1 MQKILVI
8 EDDIDIQDILKN
20 HLTDA
25 GYEVVIADDG
35 VAGIAK
41 FDDTISLVLLDIM
54 LPKID
59 GYGVCEVI
67 RQKSQVPIIMLTALS
82 DEEDQLKGFEQQID
96 DYIPKPFSPKILLA
110 EADYEKNNPAPDIE
124 WWTAEEYEKW
134 IATQKE
140 ELEALIGT
148 GDGWYDG
155 QGVFHEWTQ
164 ESVDATIAEY
174 QETLESIKSGTLYSK
189 DNGEGDTYS
198 MIPPTEDVVSEYG
211 VNVTK
216 ENGES
221 VHIGNYASNE
231 ELDKALNDAVDNG
244 QLTQAEADAA
254 HQQ

>member
-1 MQKILVI
+1 MPAHRAADAPKTSAEETAQMSST
-8 EDDIDIQDILKN
+8 DIFFNDADGIS
-20 HLTDA
+20 TD
-25 GYEVVIADDG
+25 GENWV
-35 VAGIAK
+35 
-41 FDDTISLVLLDIM
+41 T
-54 LPKID
+54 
-59 GYGVCEVI
+59 
-67 RQKSQVPIIMLTALS
+67 
-82 DEEDQLKGFEQQID
+82 
-96 DYIPKPFSPKILLA
+96 
-110 EADYEKNNPAPDIE
+110 EADYEKNNPAPDVE

-174 QETLESIKSGTLYSK
+174 QETLESIKNGTLYSK

-221 VHIGNYASNE
+221 IHIGNYASSE

-244 QLTQAEADAA
+244 QLSQAEANAA

>member
-1 MQKILVI
+1 M
-8 EDDIDIQDILKN
+8 KN
-20 HLTDA
+20 RKLL
-25 GYEVVIADDG
+25 
-35 VAGIAK
+35 VAGLCGALCLSLAGFTYASAQATDVPKTSAEETAQMSSTDIFFNDA
-41 FDDTISLVLLDIM
+41 DGIST
-54 LPKID
+54 D
-59 GYGVCEVI
+59 GENWV
-67 RQKSQVPIIMLTALS
+67 
-82 DEEDQLKGFEQQID
+82 
-96 DYIPKPFSPKILLA
+96 A

-164 ESVDATIAEY
+164 ESVDANATIAEY

>member
-1 MQKILVI
+1 M
-8 EDDIDIQDILKN
+8 KN
-20 HLTDA
+20 RKLL
-25 GYEVVIADDG
+25 
-35 VAGIAK
+35 VAGLCGALCLSLAGFTYASAQAADAPKTSAEETAQMSSTDIFFNDA
-41 FDDTISLVLLDIM
+41 DGIST
-54 LPKID
+54 D
-59 GYGVCEVI
+59 GENWV
-67 RQKSQVPIIMLTALS
+67 T
-82 DEEDQLKGFEQQID
+82 
-96 DYIPKPFSPKILLA
+96 
-110 EADYEKNNPAPDIE
+110 EADYEKNNPAPDVE

-174 QETLESIKSGTLYSK
+174 QETLESIKNGTLYSK

-216 ENGES
+216 ESGES
-221 VHIGNYASNE
+221 VHIGNYASSE

-244 QLTQAEADAA
+244 QLSQTEADAA
-254 HQQ
+254 YQQ